1 MCQDDRTRMINR
13 FCKEKEYP
21 RIALH
26 TLAGFSEDKQAAK
39 KFMLRFL
46 PWTLSLFA
54 AFVCFGAC
62 IILPLWTQKY
72 DPVPQIYVVGAGL
85 SFAIG
90 IALFIALWRRIVAEV
105 PISPRSGQPMEVY
118 QLEDTLKDEKYEL
131 IYVCHQSRTYF
142 RMVLKSPGD

>member
-1 MCQDDRTRMINR
+1 MINR

-26 TLAGFSEDKQAAK
+26 NLAGFNEDKQAAK
-39 KFMLRFL
+39 KFVRRFL
-46 PWTLSLFA
+46 PWTMSLFG

-72 DPVPQIYVVGAGL
+72 DPVPHIYVLVGGL
-85 SFAIG
+85 SFAVG
-90 IALFIALWRRIVAEV
+90 IALFVVLWRRMVAGV
-105 PISPRSGQPMEVY
+105 PISPHSGQVMEVY

-131 IYVCHQSRTYF
+131 IYICRQSRTYF
-142 RMVLKSPGD
+142 RMVFKSPGD